1 LLVTD
6 RRENFLAG
14 KKGDGAQAGFQ
25 GADWGPRLP
34 PPDTRLYTQA
44 LRTADGAATKGVLY
58 SGAKT
63 DTVVVLMHPRE
74 FTLNHYLVPDIL
86 EAGLAAWS
94 QSPRSAGTDLRLEHE
109 AALLDLASGINHV
122 RELGFRR
129 IVLLGNSGGASLHT
143 FYIQQASLA
152 PEKRLASTPAGGKT
166 GLADAGLPVPDG
178 LIYVAP
184 HPGQGMLLMN
194 CIDASVT
201 DEADAL
207 SVDPALDPL
216 DPANG
221 YAEPPAGA
229 ARYERAFVE
238 RYRAAQRR
246 RVERLDA
253 RARDILAA
261 RRAAKAR
268 FTDGGNRADR
278 IAAAHTPV
286 MTVWRTDADPR
297 CFDLTL
303 DPSDRKFGTVWGR
316 NPYASNYGAVGFA
329 RFCSPE
335 AWLSTWSGLSS
346 NAAIAKTGPAVEQ
359 PTLLVEYTGD
369 QTVFPADLDA
379 IFAAV
384 GTSRKERH
392 RVRGDHHGR
401 PLSREDEPGR
411 YIAGRLIQTWL
422 KERFA

>member
-1 LLVTD
+1 
-6 RRENFLAG
+6 LAG

-25 GADWGPRLP
+25 GADWGLRLP
-34 PPDTRLYTQA
+34 PADTRLHTQA

-58 SGAKT
+58 SCAKT

-94 QSPRSAGTDLRLEHE
+94 QSPRSVGTDLRLEHE
-109 AALLDLASGINHV
+109 AALLDLASGINHL

-152 PEKRLASTPAGGKT
+152 PESRLASTPAGGKT
-166 GLADAGLPVPDG
+166 GLAEAVLPVPDG

-194 CIDASVT
+194 CIDPSVA

-221 YAEPPAGA
+221 YGEPPDGE
-229 ARYERAFVE
+229 ARYERAFVA
-238 RYRAAQRR
+238 RYRAAQRS

-261 RRAAKAR
+261 RRSAR
-268 FTDGGNRADR
+268 ARYAGGGSRADR
-278 IAAAHTPV
+278 IAVAHTPV
-286 MTVWRTDADPR
+286 MTVWRTDADLR

-303 DPSDRKFGTVWGR
+303 DPSDRRFGTVWGR

-346 NAAIAKTGPAVEQ
+346 NAAIAKTAPAVEQ
-359 PTLLVEYTGD
+359 PTLFVEYTGD
-369 QTVFPADLDA
+369 QTVFPSDLDG

-384 GTSRKERH
+384 GTSQKERH

-401 PLSREDEPGR
+401 PLTREEEAGR